1 MHTLDGST
9 GGGQLLRTALS
20 LSAVTGE
27 AFELEDV
34 RSNRPNPGLKPQH
47 VAAVEAVAALCE
59 ATVEGATV
67 DSTALTFEPDEL
79 HGGTVEVD
87 IGTAGSVTLLF
98 DAVLPLAVRLPSPI
112 EVIATGGTDVAW
124 SPPAAYLQRVKVPLL
139 ARHGLD
145 AEVAVTSTGFYPAGG
160 GEATVTVR
168 PSTLTAFDLVD
179 RGPLEHV
186 ATVSTAAEALAEAE
200 VADRQADRAT
210 ELLEARDVAVGERI
224 VRYPETACPGSSLVL
239 VASYARSRAGVS
251 ALGERG
257 KPSETVAEEAVERFD
272 AFDDGPGAVD
282 EYLADQLLVPLALAG
297 GRVVSPRVTAHV
309 ASNAAVIEAFGLDVA
324 VEEREEGGALLR
336 ARTDGR

>member
-34 RSNRPNPGLKPQH
+34 RANRPNPGLKPQH
-47 VAAVEAVAALCE
+47 VAVVDAVAALCD
-59 ATVEGATV
+59 AAVEGGSV
-67 DSTALTFEPDEL
+67 DSTTLTFQPGEL

-98 DAVLPLAVRLPSPI
+98 DAVLPLAARLPSPV
-112 EVIATGGTDVAW
+112 EVTARGGTDVAW
-124 SPPAAYLQRVKVPLL
+124 SPPAAYLQRVKLPLL
-139 ARHGLD
+139 ARHGFD
-145 AEVAVTSTGFYPAGG
+145 AEVVVSRTGFYPAGG
-160 GEATVTVR
+160 GEATLTVR
-168 PSTLTAFDLVD
+168 PSTLSAFNLVD

-186 ATVSTAAEALAEAE
+186 AIVSTAAEALAEAE

-210 ELLEARDVAVGERI
+210 ELLEARDVDVVERV

-239 VASYARSRAGVS
+239 VATYACSLAGVS

-257 KPSETVAEEAVERFD
+257 TPSETVAEEAVERFVD
-272 AFDDGPGAVD
+272 FDDGPGAVD
-282 EYLADQLLVPLALAG
+282 EHLADQLLVPLALAG
-297 GRVVSPRVTAHV
+297 GRVVAPRVTEHV
-309 ASNAAVIEAFGLDVA
+309 SSNAAVIEAFGFDVD
-324 VEEREEGGALLR
+324 VEAREAGGARLR